1 MENQRKWALILIRFS
16 AIFGVV
22 GTIIGSKMSGDM
34 DYSLRPIHAHVLL
47 VGWLS
52 VFAWGIFYYLVP
64 ISKPMLVKV
73 QAIFGMVGAIG
84 LSVGM
89 YFYNFHNSGFTT
101 FFFVVGGTI
110 LLLAFCLF
118 LLNTFFVNKREQ

>member
-1 MENQRKWALILIRFS
+1 MENQRKWALMLIRIS
-16 AIFGVV
+16 AIFGVI

-52 VFAWGIFYYLVP
+52 VFAWGIFYYIIP

-89 YFYNFHNSGFTT
+89 YFYNFHNSGLTT
-101 FFFVVGGTI
+101 FFFIVGGTI

-118 LLNTFFVNKREQ
+118 LINTFFVSKREQ